1 MINTRQEGETRETRE
16 KMKMRRR
23 KPLTNTFRRKF
34 LNNPPFSPLSIHFY
48 HEFEPRTKR
57 FQLLFTLTISL
68 RNKISSF
75 PCLFIYITL
84 SLSYSFFLK
93 EKKKKNSP
101 RAVRSTLRNFKFPA
115 TSTMGRKWGKVAK
128 RGRSSAV
135 KNRSNDNPKDLHGA
149 AGAHAMGRG
158 GVCTRKLAV
167 IPLG

>member
-75 PCLFIYITL
+75 PYLFIYITL

-93 EKKKKNSP
+93 ERKKRIHLEPFDLRYEILNFP
-101 RAVRSTLRNFKFPA
+101 QRAQWDENGERW
-115 TSTMGRKWGKVAK
+115 RKEG
-128 RGRSSAV
+128 
-135 KNRSNDNPKDLHGA
+135 GA
-149 AGAHAMGRG
+149 APWKIAVTIIQKIYTVPREH
-158 GVCTRKLAV
+158 TRWEEVACA
-167 IPLG
+167 PGSWR

>member
-1 MINTRQEGETRETRE
+1 MINARQEGETRETRE

-23 KPLTNTFRRKF
+23 KPLTNTFRREF

-75 PCLFIYITL
+75 PYLFIYITL

-93 EKKKKNSP
+93 ERKKRIHLEP
-101 RAVRSTLRNFKFPA
+101 FDLRNFKFPA

>member
-23 KPLTNTFRRKF
+23 KPLTNTFRREF

-84 SLSYSFFLK
+84 SPRIPSFSKK
-93 EKKKKNSP
+93 EKKEFTSSRSIYEILNFP
-101 RAVRSTLRNFKFPA
+101 QRAQWDENGERW
-115 TSTMGRKWGKVAK
+115 RKEG
-128 RGRSSAV
+128 
-135 KNRSNDNPKDLHGA
+135 GA
-149 AGAHAMGRG
+149 APWKIAVTIIRKIYTVPREH
-158 GVCTRKLAV
+158 TRWEEVACA
-167 IPLG
+167 PGSWR